1 MPLKGLNAESRSIR
15 QNRKANSVGLPIRFR
30 SAENRRVNPKNVFIC
45 LLMVLPVGLIAQSA
59 YPDTRKPAAWQVMP
73 VDEYSDS
80 EWLTLDR
87 NEDGAIDYAVLVSR
101 SGNKIHEAMD
111 FNHDGLMDDFYIYEN
126 NVLKREEIDS
136 NYDGKIDIWIYL
148 NRGVYIRMWER
159 DTDFDG
165 VIDERTEYADEAE

>member
-1 MPLKGLNAESRSIR
+1 
-15 QNRKANSVGLPIRFR
+15 
-30 SAENRRVNPKNVFIC
+30 
-45 LLMVLPVGLIAQSA
+45 
-59 YPDTRKPAAWQVMP
+59 T
-73 VDEYSDS
+73 

-87 NEDGAIDYAVLVSR
+87 NEDGKIDYAVLVSR
-101 SGNKIHEAMD
+101 TGDKIREAMD
-111 FNHDGLMDDFYIYEN
+111 FNYDGMMDDFYMYEN

-148 NRGVYIRMWER
+148 NRGVYIRMLER